1 MAMTDI
7 LGRMNGAFSGLGGG
21 FRGFGE
27 EVNER
32 GRELNVRLI
41 EMAQENTA
49 RGFDT
54 ARAVIEA
61 KDVSEAFKLQQ
72 EAVREGFERGIQ
84 QSREIA
90 EMFTEATTAAFKPLR
105 EAAED
110 LNSSE

>member
-7 LGRMNGAFSGLGGG
+7 FGRMNDAFSGLGGG

-41 EMAQENTA
+41 EMAQE
-49 RGFDT
+49 
-54 ARAVIEA
+54 VIEA
-61 KDVSEAFKLQQ
+61 KDMGEAFKVQQ
-72 EAVREGFERGIQ
+72 DAVREGFERGVQ

-90 EMFTEATTAAFKPLR
+90 ELFAQASTAAFRPLR

-110 LNSSE
+110 LRSSE